1 MISFILTLKR
11 LLEALYKSSKHPLFL
26 SLITTL
32 FFIILSGVL
41 FYTQKEGW
49 AVLDAIYFCVVS
61 IIPTGIDTNLSPE
74 TAIGKVFTMFY
85 LIVGTG
91 TMLLTLILLA
101 KSTINNDDDF
111 KKIFK
116 SGKWKREGQEE
127 EK

>member
-1 MISFILTLKR
+1 
-11 LLEALYKSSKHPLFL
+11 
-26 SLITTL
+26 
-32 FFIILSGVL
+32 
-41 FYTQKEGW
+41 
-49 AVLDAIYFCVVS
+49 VS
-61 IIPTGIDTNLSPE
+61 IIPTGIDTNLSPD

-101 KSTINNDDDF
+101 KSTINNDEDF
-111 KKIFK
+111 KKTFK